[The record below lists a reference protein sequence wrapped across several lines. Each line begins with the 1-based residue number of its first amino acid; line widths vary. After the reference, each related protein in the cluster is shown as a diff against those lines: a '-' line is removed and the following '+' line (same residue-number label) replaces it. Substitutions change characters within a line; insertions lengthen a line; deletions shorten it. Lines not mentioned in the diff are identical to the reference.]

1 LNEKKDFLIKDSF
14 ILFLATSIVNIS
26 NFIFHM
32 YVTRHLSPTAYGAL
46 ATLLAIIIIVAMP
59 AQALQMTIAK
69 KAAIYKAH
77 NNLKNIGFLF
87 YKTTKWF
94 FILGIFYFA
103 FFMLFSGIIK
113 NFFKI
118 DDFALIL
125 ILALI
130 SIIALLLPVIRGILQ
145 GLQKFIGFG
154 LNLIVD
160 ALFRLIFV
168 LLLVSIGFGLRG
180 ALASSFLSA
189 TTAYIIGLFMIKELC
204 GIDNYKGEVLITK
217 KEIFKYAFPVFLSMF
232 AFSIL
237 SYMDLLIVKHFF
249 DKEQAGL
256 YAVTSIIGKAFLYFP
271 MAIAMALFP
280 KVSENFELNKST
292 RTMLMKSMVLT
303 FAISIF
309 GFLFCYFF
317 PNFVIKLLTGGGK
330 YYGIADIVKIFGIAI
345 LPLVLMNVLINYLLA
360 IHRYLF
366 IYIMYAGIILYG
378 ILLWFFHSSFHQ
390 IIFILFISNLLI
402 LLFSVISVFIKF
414 NKKVKV

>member
-1 LNEKKDFLIKDSF
+1 MNEKKDFLIKDSF

-32 YVTRHLSPTAYGAL
+32 FVTRHLSPNEYGAL
-46 ATLLAIIIIVAMP
+46 ATLLAIIIIVVMP

-69 KAAIYKAH
+69 KSAIYKAH
-77 NNLKNIGFLF
+77 NDIKSIGFLF

-94 FILGIFYFA
+94 FILGIFYFI
-103 FFMLFSGIIK
+103 FFMLFSGRIMD
-113 NFFKI
+113 FFKI
-118 DDFALIL
+118 DDFFLIL
-125 ILALI
+125 VLALI
-130 SIIALLLPVIRGILQ
+130 SIIAILLPVIRGILQ

-154 LNLIVD
+154 SNLIID

-168 LLLVSIGFGLRG
+168 VVLVSIGFGLRG
-180 ALASSFLSA
+180 ALASSLLSA
-189 TTAYIIGLFMIKELC
+189 TTAYITGLFIIKELC
-204 GIDNYKGEVLITK
+204 KIDKDKSPTLITK
-217 KEIFKYAFPVFLSMF
+217 KEIFEYAFPVFLSMF
-232 AFSIL
+232 AFSVL

-292 RTMLMKSMVLT
+292 RAMLIKSLVLT
-303 FAISIF
+303 FTISIF

-330 YYGIADIVKIFGIAI
+330 YYEISNIVKIFGIAI

-360 IHRYLF
+360 VHRYLF

-378 ILLWFFHSSFHQ
+378 VLLWFFHSSFYQ

-402 LLFSVISVFIKF
+402 LLFSIISIFIKF
-414 NKKVKV
+414 NKKVMV